1 MKRSEV
7 NAIMREADAFFAK
20 QGFHLPPFAHWSPED
35 WTKKGPEVAEI
46 VDRRLGWD
54 ITDFGRNDF
63 CTCGITL
70 FTIRNGAPEDLARG
84 KGKLYCEKILMFR
97 REQRCPYHFHWL
109 KMEDIINRGGGE
121 LVVQVCNAAPD
132 ETLADT
138 PVTLSLDG
146 VSRTVDAGTGL
157 LLQPGESASMP
168 PYCYH
173 QITGRHDRVM
183 VGEVSLVN
191 DDDRDNRFLEKV
203 GRFADIE
210 EDEKPLFLL
219 RQDYARYYPLFDPAS
234 RR

>member
-7 NAIMREADAFFAK
+7 NAIMREADGFFAK
-20 QGFHLPPFAHWSPED
+20 QGFHLPPFAHWSPAE
-35 WTKKGPEVAEI
+35 WSKKGPEVAEI

-63 CTCGITL
+63 CSCGITL
-70 FTIRNGAPEDLARG
+70 FTIRNGPPEDLARG

-97 REQRCPYHFHWL
+97 RDQRCPYHFHWL

-121 LVVQVCNAAPD
+121 LVVQVC
-132 ETLADT
+132 
-138 PVTLSLDG
+138 
-146 VSRTVDAGTGL
+146 DAGTGL
-157 LLQPGESASMP
+157 RLQPGESASMP
-168 PYCYH
+168 PYTYH

-203 GRFADIE
+203 GRFPDIE
-210 EDEKPLFLL
+210 EDEPPLFLL
-219 RQDYARYYPLFDPAS
+219 RQDYARYYPLFDPA
-234 RR
+234 RRR

>member
-1 MKRSEV
+1 MLRSSLRRPRAAEEIAMKRSEV

-20 QGFHLPPFAHWSPED
+20 QGFYLPPFAHWSPED
-35 WTKKGPEVAEI
+35 WKKKGPEVAEI

-70 FTIRNGAPEDLARG
+70 FTI
-84 KGKLYCEKILMFR
+84 
-97 REQRCPYHFHWL
+97 
-109 KMEDIINRGGGE
+109 
-121 LVVQVCNAAPD
+121 CNAAPD

-157 LLQPGESASMP
+157 RLQPGESASMP

-210 EDEKPLFLL
+210 EDEPPVFLL
-219 RQDYARYYPLFDPAS
+219 RQDYVRYYPLFDPAS
-234 RR
+234 RGRP